1 MSITKKPWFISK
13 EKSSSSNFWKSRQ
26 SGYTASNYWL
36 KDSLFDRRQS
46 MFTADQAMD
55 DDASK
60 KYDYYQLAQYQRAI
74 SNFVRIM
81 TGRSDISVQYATNG
95 GNQNYTDGKT
105 VTLSPNIK
113 EKEFDVA
120 VGLAL
125 HESSHIVYTDF
136 VKWNEYISHARR
148 MMADLS
154 EAETKKLL
162 LNLVED
168 LYIDAMTYKAA
179 PGYRGYYA
187 ALYQKFF
194 GDAKIVEGLWSQDY
208 AQPTW
213 DNYLFHLINI
223 RNPKRNLDALP
234 GLKTMFSML
243 NLQQITRLNE
253 MQDRID
259 LANALYAEISKWV
272 DASDKMQQYLKQ
284 NSGGGDMS
292 DEEMLQKL
300 NEALEAMSPDEDGEG
315 EGDNEEAGGGNSP
328 LSGFQFPDGISPQ
341 DMKTNA
347 LDLDKLSEKAK
358 QNLQRM
364 LAKQK
369 DLVNGKTSKGKVSKE
384 TQAKITAM
392 ATADVD
398 RVVVGKSY
406 AEDIGYSAPKGITLN
421 IIRRL
426 TESFIQKLGSDYGV
440 SSSDLYHNYGAH
452 GYSSRPMWIENR
464 VKNVEEG
471 IMRGKL
477 LAKKMQIR
485 NEERVLKS
493 SRLNAGKIDKRLL
506 HEIGLDNFDIF
517 EKINITTYKPS
528 YIHLSIDASS
538 SMNGPL
544 FESAIQLAA
553 MFATASKYI
562 QNIHLQIS
570 TRSTIDADKPYLM
583 YIFDSKKDSIQTIR
597 SLFPRLSVRATTPE
611 GLAFEG
617 IVNEISKQ
625 ARNTDAYFI
634 NICDGEPYMRFG
646 DVGYS
651 GPEAQKHSKL
661 QMQKMEKAGI
671 KFITYFIGGEH
682 DFKAVQKC
690 YGNNAHRLSSAKE
703 IGGITKAMRT
713 KLMDA

>member
-1 MSITKKPWFISK
+1 MSITKKPWFISN
-13 EKSSSSNFWKSRQ
+13 EKSSSSNFWKSRH

-46 MFTADQAMD
+46 MFAADQAMD

-81 TGRSDISVQYATNG
+81 TSRSDISVQYATSG
-95 GNQNYTDGKT
+95 QNHTDGK
-105 VTLSPNIK
+105 VITLSPNIK

-136 VKWNEYISHARR
+136 VKWNEYISQARHL
-148 MMADLS
+148 MTDLS

-187 ALYQKFF
+187 ALYQKYF

-243 NLQQITRLNE
+243 NLQQITRLSG

-259 LANALYAEISKWV
+259 LARALYAEISKWV
-272 DASDKMQQYLKQ
+272 DVSDKMKNYMKQ
-284 NSGGGDMS
+284 SMGDGEMS
-292 DEEMLQKL
+292 DEEALQKL
-300 NEALEAMSPDEDGEG
+300 NEALEAMDGDGENDG
-315 EGDNEEAGGGNSP
+315 EAGGDGNSP
-328 LSGFQFPDGISPQ
+328 LSGFQFPNGISPQ
-341 DMKTNA
+341 DMKTNV
-347 LDLDKLSEKAK
+347 LDLDKLSDKAK
-358 QNLQRM
+358 QSLQRM
-364 LAKQK
+364 LDKQK
-369 DLVNGKTSKGKVSKE
+369 ALVNGQMSKGKITKDMQS
-384 TQAKITAM
+384 KITAM

-406 AEDIGYSAPKGITLN
+406 AEDVGYSASKGFTLT

-426 TESFIQKLGSDYGV
+426 SEGFIQKFGPDYGV
-440 SSSDLYHNYGAH
+440 SSSDIFRNYEEL
-452 GYSSRPMWIENR
+452 GYSERPHWADTK
-464 VKNVEEG
+464 VKNVEDG

-517 EKINITTYKPS
+517 EKINITSYKPS

-538 SMNGPL
+538 SMSGSL
-544 FESAIQLAA
+544 FESAVQLAA

-570 TRSTIDADKPYLM
+570 TRSTIDMDKPYLM

-597 SLFPRLSVRATTPE
+597 SLFPRLKTCATTPE

-617 IVNEISKQ
+617 IVSEISKQ

-634 NICDGEPYMRFG
+634 NICDGEPYMHFG
-646 DVGYS
+646 GVGYS
-651 GPEAQKHSKL
+651 GPEAQEHSKL
-661 QMQKMEKAGI
+661 QMQRMEKAGI
-671 KFITYFIGGEH
+671 KFITYFIGGEY